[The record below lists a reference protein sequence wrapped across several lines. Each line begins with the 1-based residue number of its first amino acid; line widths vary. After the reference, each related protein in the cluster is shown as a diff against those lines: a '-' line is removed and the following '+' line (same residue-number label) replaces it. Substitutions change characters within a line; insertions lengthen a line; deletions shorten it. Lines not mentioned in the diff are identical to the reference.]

1 MDMDARMPQK
11 VSLGMVGS
19 SSGAQLVRWD
29 ERDVMLYAIGIG
41 AGLGAPARVL
51 GFTTEN
57 SGGVTLRVISSFLT
71 ILAAKQRP
79 PALQMLDEGQFL
91 HGEQSIELSRPLPP
105 SGQGFLRCEID
116 EVLDKGTGAI
126 VSITA
131 TLRDDDAARTL
142 IGRSRMRIFVRGAGG
157 FGGPRGGVEIFQL
170 PGRVSDARI
179 VQQTRPEQAL
189 LYRLSGDRNPLH
201 SDPAFATARGFEGPI
216 LHGLCTYGFA
226 CRALIETVCEGDP
239 ARLRAMDGRF
249 RTPVYP
255 GDTLTTEIWNE
266 AGGAV
271 MFQTIDGRGNVA
283 IERGKAVIAG

>member
-1 MDMDARMPQK
+1 MEARLPQK
-11 VSLGMVGS
+11 ASLGMVGS
-19 SSGAQLVRWD
+19 STGAQLVRWD

-41 AGLGAPARVL
+41 AGLAAPAREL

-57 SGGVTLRVISSFLT
+57 SGGVTLRVIPSFLT
-71 ILAAKQRP
+71 ILAARQRP
-79 PALQMLDEGQFL
+79 PALQMLDAGQFL
-91 HGEQSIELSRPLPP
+91 HGEQSVELSRPLPP
-105 SGQGFLRCEID
+105 SGQGFLCCEID
-116 EVLDKGTGAI
+116 EVLDKGNGAI

-131 TLRDDDAARTL
+131 TLRDDGAAL

-157 FGGPRGGVEIFQL
+157 FGGPRGEVEIFQL
-170 PGRVSDARI
+170 PGRAEDVRI

-201 SDPAFATARGFEGPI
+201 SDPAFATTRGFEGPI

-239 ARLRAMDGRF
+239 ARLRAMGGRF

-266 AGGAV
+266 AGGV
-271 MFQTIDGRGNVA
+271 VLFQTIDGRGNVA
-283 IERGKAVIAG
+283 IERGRAVIAG